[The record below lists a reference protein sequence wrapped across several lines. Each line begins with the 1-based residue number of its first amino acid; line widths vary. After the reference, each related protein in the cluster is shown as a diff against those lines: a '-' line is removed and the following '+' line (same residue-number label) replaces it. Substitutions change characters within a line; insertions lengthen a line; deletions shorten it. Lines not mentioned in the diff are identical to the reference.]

1 MNNPLSWGTP
11 ITDAEVAAFEAAATA
26 RAASAGQH
34 AAADAVDAALDRIA
48 RLSLG
53 LVQAQALF
61 LLLALLL
68 TSRGGGAAAAGVS
81 SLLPWSIPLMLVSCL
96 LLLSNLLPTT
106 ARRQPVD
113 PRARFEVLMQ
123 LHKTRAPRYTIGL
136 VFAFVAVLVILLAL
150 LRAG

>member
-11 ITDAEVAAFEAAATA
+11 ITDTEVAAFEAAAQA

-68 TSRGGGAAAAGVS
+68 TSRAGAPGAS
-81 SLLPWSIPLMLVSCL
+81 NLLLWSIPLMLFSCL

-113 PRARFEVLMQ
+113 PRARFSALMQ
-123 LHKTRAPRYTIGL
+123 LHKTRAPRYTVGL
-136 VFAFVAVLVILLAL
+136 ISAFVAVLMILVSL